1 MIWQLNADCMKCGSL
16 RTAPDVLQ
24 AVTSTVDGD
33 VIIWEQESMSAPVT
47 AQQAQSSGSRRTLK
61 IIRLHGAA
69 IKHLSSIGNFV
80 VTGGADG
87 LVRMFDG
94 GMRLCAWFESMD
106 AGPITC
112 VSFATKGQQ
121 HPTATMHLSRCAR
134 ARGLFKL
141 P

>member
-1 MIWQLNADCMKCGSL
+1 M
-16 RTAPDVLQ
+16 PDALQ

-33 VIIWEQESMSAPVT
+33 VIVWEQESMSAPVT
-47 AQQAQSSGSRRTLK
+47 TQQAQSSGSRRALK

-69 IKHLSSIGNFV
+69 IKHLSTMGDFV

-121 HPTATMHLSRCAR
+121 QPSAAMHLSRCVCAR
-134 ARGLFKL
+134 WTV
-141 P
+141 